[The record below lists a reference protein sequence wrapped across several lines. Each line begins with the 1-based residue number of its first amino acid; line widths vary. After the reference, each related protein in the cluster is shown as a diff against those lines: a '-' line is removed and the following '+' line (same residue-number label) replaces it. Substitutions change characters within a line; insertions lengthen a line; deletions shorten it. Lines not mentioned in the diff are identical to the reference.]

1 MHNSHEMIAWDHTA
15 AIVAAIINMHRDPKR
30 SKAVDIRK
38 MNPYRSGATS
48 RPQIRLNAK
57 DSMKLLKRVFI
68 DHRPPTMTEIVA
80 GKI

>member
-15 AIVAAIINMHRDPKR
+15 AICAAIINMHRDPKK
-30 SKAVDIRK
+30 SKSVDIRK
-38 MNPYRSGATS
+38 LNPYRSGSTEK
-48 RPQIRLNAK
+48 PKIRLNSK

-68 DHRPPTMTEIVA
+68 DHQPPSLTEIAA